1 MNLKKNIIL
10 TITIFISLVILPFY
24 FQKSIPLVKAQTYTD
39 VSVQQAYEMITNSTL
54 YPDLIILDVRSQSE
68 FDAYHLCNATLI
80 PSTELDS
87 RINELMPYNETEII
101 VYCLSGGRSVTAS
114 QTLANNGFIKIF
126 NMVGGISAWTSAGY
140 PICPVDSNPF
150 AINFSFF
157 TFVLLFFFSTMILIA
172 LYKKKISKKHKKTVF

>member
-1 MNLKKNIIL
+1 
-10 TITIFISLVILPFY
+10 
-24 FQKSIPLVKAQTYTD
+24 
-39 VSVQQAYEMITNSTL
+39 MITNSTL

-101 VYCLSGGRSVTAS
+101 VYCLSGGRSATAS

-140 PICPVDSNPF
+140 PICPVESNPF
-150 AINFSFF
+150 AINFSF
-157 TFVLLFFFSTMILIA
+157 LLFLMIFLVTTSILIA
-172 LYKKKISKKHKKTVF
+172 SYMKKKFKK